1 MMRVL
6 LIGAAVVAFAGL
18 AEARSSGQSPGRDRP
33 FVTVQQP
40 MLPDDDDDDAEGL
53 APGPR
58 WDEHDGDE
66 GIETMLPGPPGQ
78 DLDDED
84 DE

>member
-1 MMRVL
+1 MTRVL

-18 AEARSSGQSPGRDRP
+18 AEARSSGQSTGRDRP

-40 MLPDDDDDDAEGL
+40 MLPDADDDDAEGL

-58 WDEHDGDE
+58 GDEDGDD
-66 GIETMLPGPPGQ
+66 GIETMPPGPPGQ

>member
-1 MMRVL
+1 MTRVL

-18 AEARSSGQSPGRDRP
+18 AEARSSSESTGPHRP

-40 MLPDDDDDDAEGL
+40 MLPDDDDDDAEGF
-53 APGPR
+53 APGLR
-58 WDEHDGDE
+58 GDEDGDE
-66 GIETMLPGPPGQ
+66 GMEALPPGLPGQ
-78 DLDDED
+78 DQDDED

>member
-1 MMRVL
+1 MIRVL
-6 LIGAAVVAFAGL
+6 LIGVAVVVFAGL

-33 FVTVQQP
+33 IVAVQQP

-53 APGPR
+53 APGPHG
-58 WDEHDGDE
+58 DEDGDE
-66 GIETMLPGPPGQ
+66 GMEALPPGPPGQ
-78 DLDDED
+78 DQDDED

>member
-1 MMRVL
+1 MTRVL

-33 FVTVQQP
+33 FITVQQP

-58 WDEHDGDE
+58 WGEDD
-66 GIETMLPGPPGQ
+66 GIEAMPPGPPGQ

>member
-1 MMRVL
+1 MTRML

-18 AEARSSGQSPGRDRP
+18 AEARSSSESPGRDRP
-33 FVTVQQP
+33 IVAVQQP

-53 APGPR
+53 APGLR
-58 WDEHDGDE
+58 GDEDGDD
-66 GIETMLPGPPGQ
+66 GIEALPPGPLGQ
-78 DLDDED
+78 DQDDED

>member
-1 MMRVL
+1 MTRGL
-6 LIGAAVVAFAGL
+6 LIGAAVVAFAGV

-58 WDEHDGDE
+58 GDE
-66 GIETMLPGPPGQ
+66 DEDDGIEALPPGPLGQ
-78 DLDDED
+78 DQDDED